1 MGYNLMIIKELKLYS
16 LVVILILTVEGLI
29 SEKECPREFGAFR
42 EKELFKVDT
51 IAWRCNV
58 IIGYLVIYQLLHI
71 TWLETTRHLR
81 FSFYPLVLQYCSI
94 LVCWDFFQ

>member
-51 IAWRCNV
+51 IA
-58 IIGYLVIYQLLHI
+58 
-71 TWLETTRHLR
+71 
-81 FSFYPLVLQYCSI
+81 
-94 LVCWDFFQ
+94 

>member
-29 SEKECPREFGAFR
+29 SEKECPREFGAYR

-58 IIGYLVIYQLLHI
+58 IIGYLVIYQ
-71 TWLETTRHLR
+71 HLQ
-81 FSFYPLVLQYCSI
+81 L
-94 LVCWDFFQ
+94 D

>member
-29 SEKECPREFGAFR
+29 SEKECPREFGAYR

-51 IAWRCNV
+51 IAWRCDV
-58 IIGYLVIYQLLHI
+58 IIGYLVIYQL
-71 TWLETTRHLR
+71 
-81 FSFYPLVLQYCSI
+81 FYTQL
-94 LVCWDFFQ
+94 D